1 LPEPSFENSAGSVQ
15 LTFAKD
21 LNKDLDK
28 DLNKDL
34 NKDLLTTNQISILKE
49 IEKNNKITQHQLAE
63 TIGMNEKNIRNNI
76 KKIKEMGLL
85 ERIGDTRNGYW
96 KVVKN

>member
-1 LPEPSFENSAGSVQ
+1 ML
-15 LTFAKD
+15 
-21 LNKDLDK
+21 KDLDR

-34 NKDLLTTNQISILKE
+34 NKDFLSTNQISILKE
-49 IEKNNKITQHQLAE
+49 IQKNNKITQHELAE
-63 TIGMNEKNIRNNI
+63 TIGINEKNIRNNI

-85 ERIGDTRNGYW
+85 VRIGNTRNGYW